1 MIRFFQSKLHNP
13 SLSEEHHK
21 VISRLISLK
30 VLCNS
35 YCHIHAIRQQS
46 VGCSISTVEYTSPAG
61 PVLTTT
67 KSKVETALSTALQ
80 AQFKCAHGSPFLQA
94 PLALLVGPFRTGPAA
109 AAILEGTF
117 QCPLDVDKYTRQFIK
132 ALQFPSLAIC
142 ASQVSTLL
150 CPEDFIAHWCQAKE
164 HTSSSPLGLHFGH
177 YKGHLLFPHPGTSPQ
192 LVPQLVFMTGLSL
205 S

>member
-1 MIRFFQSKLHNP
+1 MATSSTQETRLSNQSKIYQPFSKSLSSSNSLGSNNFPSQPSPARVHLLLPGPETATQPLMIRFFQSKLHNP

-117 QCPLDVDKYTRQFIK
+117 QCPLDVDKYT
-132 ALQFPSLAIC
+132 
-142 ASQVSTLL
+142 
-150 CPEDFIAHWCQAKE
+150 
-164 HTSSSPLGLHFGH
+164 
-177 YKGHLLFPHPGTSPQ
+177 
-192 LVPQLVFMTGLSL
+192 
-205 S
+205 

>member
-1 MIRFFQSKLHNP
+1 
-13 SLSEEHHK
+13 

-94 PLALLVGPFRTGPAA
+94 PLALLVGPFSTGPAA
-109 AAILEGTF
+109 AAILEGTL

-150 CPEDFIAHWCQAKE
+150 CPEDFIAHWHHAKE

-177 YKGHLLFPHPGTSPQ
+177 YKATSYSPTLAHLHSWFT
-192 LVPQLVFMTGLSL
+192 QLVFMTGLSL